1 MDENR
6 VLLNYYLFTV
16 PHITVLAGAVLG
28 LLLLLKIDIKKA
40 LGIFA
45 VFYGSMLTILALMV
59 RTHFSKLILY
69 KLSLIVFFGFTLL
82 GVVLLLT

>member
-1 MDENR
+1 MDENK

-28 LLLLLKIDIKKA
+28 LLLLLKVDIKKA

-59 RTHFSKLILY
+59 RGHFSRLTLY
-69 KLSLIVFFGFTLL
+69 KLSLILFFGFTLL
-82 GVVLLLT
+82 GIVLLLT

>member
-28 LLLLLKIDIKKA
+28 LLLLLKVDIKKA

-45 VFYGSMLTILALMV
+45 VFYGSMLTILAFMV
-59 RTHFSKLILY
+59 RDHFSRLVLY
-69 KLSLIVFFGFTLL
+69 KLSLIIFFGFTLL
-82 GVVLLLT
+82 GIVLLLT

>member
-6 VLLNYYLFTV
+6 ILLNYYLFTV

-28 LLLLLKIDIKKA
+28 ILLLLKIDIKKA

-59 RTHFSKLILY
+59 RAHFSKLTLY
-69 KLSLIVFFGFTLL
+69 KLSLIIFFGFTLF

>member
-1 MDENR
+1 MDENKT
-6 VLLNYYLFTV
+6 LLNYYLFTI
-16 PHITVLAGAVLG
+16 PHITVLSGAVLG

-45 VFYGSMLTILALMV
+45 VFYGTMLTILALMV
-59 RTHFSKLILY
+59 RTHFSKLTFY
-69 KLSLIVFFGFTLL
+69 KISLVLFIGFTLL